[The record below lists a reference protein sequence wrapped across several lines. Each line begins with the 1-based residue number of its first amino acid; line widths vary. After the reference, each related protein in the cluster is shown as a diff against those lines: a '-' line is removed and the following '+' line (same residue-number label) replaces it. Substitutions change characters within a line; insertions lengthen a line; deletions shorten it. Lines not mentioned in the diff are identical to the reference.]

1 MRTSE
6 LAVAVENLGNLVK
19 KLNNTGTSSRDRSV
33 LLNQMVTVEQ
43 ELASLLTVARERE
56 VIALMQEQDLSFSQ
70 LSEILGISKGRAH
83 QIVVTGQK
91 RQRALDAK
99 S

>member
-6 LAVAVENLGNLVK
+6 LAAAVENLGNLVM
-19 KLNNTGTSSRDRSV
+19 KLTNTDISRRDRSV

-70 LSEILGISKGRAH
+70 LAEILGVSKGRAH
-83 QIVVTGQK
+83 QIVSSG
-91 RQRALDAK
+91 RQR
-99 S
+99 

>member
-6 LAVAVENLGNLVK
+6 LAEAIEHLGNLVK
-19 KLNNTGTSSRDRSV
+19 DLENAGNSRRERSV

-56 VIALMQEQDLSFSQ
+56 VIALMQEQELSFSQ
-70 LSEILGISKGRAH
+70 LAEILGVSKGRAH
-83 QIVVTGQK
+83 QIVSSG
-91 RQRALDAK
+91 RQR
-99 S
+99 